1 MNFNDSPQFKAIVK
15 RKWTISLILTCIMLV
30 IYFGFILLIAF
41 DKPYLAKPIGKNIT
55 LGLPIGIGILIFAWL
70 LTGIY
75 TYWANN
81 IYDKQ
86 INELK
91 KKLL

>member
-55 LGLPIGIGILIFAWL
+55 LGLPIGIGILIFAWV

>member
-1 MNFNDSPQFKAIVK
+1 MNFNDFPQFKAVVK
-15 RKWTISLILTCIMLV
+15 RKWKISLILTCIMLFV
-30 IYFGFILLIAF
+30 YFGFILLIAF
-41 DKPYLAKPIGKNIT
+41 DKPYLAKLIGKNIT
-55 LGLPIGIGILIFAWL
+55 LGLPIGIGILIFAWI

-81 IYDKQ
+81 FYDKQ

-91 KKLL
+91 KKMI

>member
-15 RKWTISLILTCIMLV
+15 RKWIIFLILTCIMVV

-55 LGLPIGIGILIFAWL
+55 LGLPIGIGILIFAWV
-70 LTGIY
+70 LTGVY

-91 KKLL
+91 KKIL